1 MRKIHTGLMCKS
13 IISEY
18 LKVIQMNSN
27 QIWFLLFFALSN
39 GVAWAQSPIECL
51 KPAATYHGVNPQL
64 LLAVLTVESRLNP
77 NAVNKNTNGTVDIGM
92 GQINSIHLPELQRF
106 GLNAEHLMDACK
118 ATYVSAWML
127 RRGFNRYGNS
137 WFAAATYHSTT
148 PVHNLRYQGL
158 LKAELARQ
166 GVNLVVATAD

>member
-1 MRKIHTGLMCKS
+1 
-13 IISEY
+13 
-18 LKVIQMNSN
+18 MNSN
-27 QIWFLLFFALSN
+27 QIWFLLFFALNS
-39 GVAWAQSPIECL
+39 GLAWAQSPIECL

>member
-1 MRKIHTGLMCKS
+1 MCES

-18 LKVIQMNSN
+18 LKVMQMNLY
-27 QIWFLLFFALSN
+27 QIKYLLFFALS
-39 GVAWAQSPIECL
+39 GGFAWAQSPTDCL

-77 NAVNKNTNGTVDIGM
+77 NAINKNANGTVDIGM

-106 GLNAEHLMDACK
+106 GLSAEHLMDACK

-127 RRGFNRYGNS
+127 RRGFNRHGYS
-137 WFAAATYHSTT
+137 WFAAASYHSTT

-166 GVNLVVATAD
+166 GVNLTVASND

>member
-1 MRKIHTGLMCKS
+1 MRES

-18 LKVIQMNSN
+18 LRFMQMNSDHFK
-27 QIWFLLFFALSN
+27 FLLVLWISSGF
-39 GVAWAQSPIECL
+39 AWAQSPTACL

-77 NAVNKNTNGTVDIGM
+77 NAMNKNANGTVDIGM
-92 GQINSIHLPELQRF
+92 GQINSIHLPELQRY

-118 ATYVSAWML
+118 ATYVSAWLL
-127 RRGFNRYGNS
+127 RRGFDRYGNS
-137 WFAAATYHSTT
+137 WFAAAAYHSTT
-148 PVHNLRYQGL
+148 PVHNLRYQGM